1 MSHPRLAV
9 FARQANGQV
18 APLRIIEGTNTNLS
32 RSSHGIA
39 LDPVHNEVIMPSAM
53 AGAIVVHRRDA
64 DGDATPLRTIIGS
77 LTKLRSPQGV
87 AVDLVHDEI
96 VVSNDSRESIV
107 VFSRTANG
115 NVAPLREIRGAAT
128 GINNTQGIIVDPVNG
143 EIILAIEGDDEA
155 VPPIPPAL
163 LVFSRTASGNVAPI
177 RKIEGPTTQLL
188 RPRQLQHDTDRDEI
202 VLADRGLTQEFIFD
216 TPGGILI
223 WDRTASGDA
232 PPKRILRG
240 PVSQLTGPR
249 SVYVDMVND
258 EIGAGDTTS
267 HAIFV
272 YPRDF

>member
-18 APLRIIEGTNTNLS
+18 APLRIIEGTNTNIS

-39 LDPVHNEVIMPSAM
+39 LDPVHDEVIMPSAI
-53 AGAIVVHRRDA
+53 AGAILVHRRDA
-64 DGDATPLRTIIGS
+64 EGNAAPLRTIIGL
-77 LTKLRSPQGV
+77 LTRLQSPQGV
-87 AVDLVHDEI
+87 AVDLVNDEI

-107 VFSRTANG
+107 VFSRIDDG
-115 NVAPLREIRGAAT
+115 NVAPLREIRGPAT
-128 GINNTQGIIVDPVNG
+128 GINNTQGIIVDPAHD
-143 EIILAIEGDDEA
+143 EIILAIEGDDKA
-155 VPPIPPAL
+155 VPPVPPAL
-163 LVFSRTASGNVAPI
+163 LVFSRTANGNVAPL
-177 RKIEGPTTQLL
+177 RKIEGPSTQLL
-188 RPRQLQHDTDRDEI
+188 RPRQLQHDTDRDEL
-202 VLADRGLTQEFIFD
+202 VLSDRGLTQEFIFD
-216 TPGGILI
+216 TPGGILV

-232 PPKRILRG
+232 PPKRVLRG

-249 SVYVDMVND
+249 SVYVDQVNN

>member
-18 APLRIIEGTNTNLS
+18 APLRIIEGQKTNIS

-39 LDPVHNEVIMPSAM
+39 LDPVNNEVIMPSAM

-64 DGDATPLRTIIGS
+64 EGNASPLRTIIGP
-77 LTKLRSPQGV
+77 LTRLQSPQGV
-87 AVDLVHDEI
+87 AVDLTNDEI
-96 VVSNDSRESIV
+96 VVSNDGRESII

-115 NVAPLREIRGAAT
+115 DVASLREIRGKAT
-128 GINNTQGIIVDPVNG
+128 GINNTQGIIVDPVHD
-143 EIILAIEGDDEA
+143 EIILAIEGDAQA
-155 VPPIPPAL
+155 VPAIPPAL
-163 LVFSRTASGNVAPI
+163 LVFSRTANGNVAPI
-177 RKIEGPTTQLL
+177 RKIEGPNTQLL

-216 TPGGILI
+216 RPGGILV
-223 WDRTASGDA
+223 WDRIAGGDA

-240 PVSQLTGPR
+240 PLSQLTGPR
-249 SVYVDMVND
+249 SVYVDIVNN

-272 YPRDF
+272 YGRDF